1 MLYMERRRALVNA
14 IQIQMGNTLEV
25 IGAEAGMHLVAL
37 LPLGT
42 DDLAVSRTAAQKG
55 ISAMPLSTCYLRPPT
70 RGGLILGYG
79 GANAHQIHDGM
90 RKLRMSVED
99 HIA

>member
-14 IQIQMGNTLEV
+14 IQIHMGDMLEV

-37 LPLGT
+37 LPPRI
-42 DDLAVSRTAAQKG
+42 DDVAVSREAAQRG
-55 ISAMPLSTCYLRPPT
+55 ISAIPLSSCYLKPPA

-79 GANAHQIHDGM
+79 GTNAHQIHDGIS
-90 RKLRMSVED
+90 KLRMSVQS
-99 HIA
+99 AR